1 MADDPR
7 LAEKVEKTAKYVNE
21 ICGSPVEMLTVLI
34 HVSASVL
41 WFVVEKK
48 QPKEAK
54 EYVVSFCMQI
64 TKLLDAN
71 IKTIAQGGPPK

>member
-1 MADDPR
+1 MPEDPR
-7 LAEKVEKTAKYVNE
+7 LADKVEKTAKYVND
-21 ICGSPVEMLTVLI
+21 ICNSPVEMLTVLI
-34 HVSASVL
+34 HVAASTL

-54 EYVVSFCMQI
+54 DYVVSFCMQI

-71 IKTIAQGGPPK
+71 IKTLQAKR

>member
-1 MADDPR
+1 MAEDPK
-7 LAEKVEKTAKYVNE
+7 LAEKVEKTTKFVTD
-21 ICGSPVEMLTVLI
+21 ICSNPVEMLTVLI
-34 HVSASVL
+34 HVSSTVL

-48 QPKEAK
+48 GPKEAK

-71 IKTIAQGGPPK
+71 IKTLGGGPPK